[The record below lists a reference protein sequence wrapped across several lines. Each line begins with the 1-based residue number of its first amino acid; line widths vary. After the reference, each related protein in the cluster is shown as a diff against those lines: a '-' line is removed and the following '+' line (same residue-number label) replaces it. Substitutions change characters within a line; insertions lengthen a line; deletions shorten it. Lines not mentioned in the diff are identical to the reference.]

1 MILYPIIIIQ
11 NLLCRQENPLPFY
24 LDTQLEIDTM
34 HHSPILI
41 IGKNAKTGLR
51 VDQRL
56 QSMGHTTRA
65 VSRSTSP
72 AFDWEDPDT
81 WQTALEGI
89 ESAYVTFYPDLAIP
103 TAEQTIRDFVAVAKT
118 SGLRHVVLL
127 SGRGEAGAERAEAVL
142 KASGL
147 DWNIVRANWFMQ
159 NFSEGFMIEGILS
172 GELMLPASDIKE
184 PFVDVD
190 DIADV
195 AVAALTRPELR
206 NRLFEVSGPRAMTFA
221 QCAAEISQ
229 AVGYS
234 VNFTQVQIEDF
245 IQVLREQGEARRG
258 VMADARTLHRGFRWQ
273 KFEPDLRGRGCTRP
287 TGDGLQRI
295 RSKGHGDWRLGTQFH
310 VTAILS
316 SEIPIH
322 KIFHNP

>member
-1 MILYPIIIIQ
+1 MQHL
-11 NLLCRQENPLPFY
+11 
-24 LDTQLEIDTM
+24 
-34 HHSPILI
+34 PILI

-51 VDQRL
+51 VDQHL
-56 QSMGHTTRA
+56 QALGYTTRA

-81 WQTALEGI
+81 WQVALEGI

-103 TAEQTIRDFVAVAKT
+103 TAEQTIREFVAVAKT

-142 KASGL
+142 EDSGL

-172 GELMLPASDIKE
+172 GELMLPASDIVE

-195 AVAALTRPELR
+195 AVAALTHLELR
-206 NRLFEVSGPRAMTFA
+206 NRLFEVSGPRALTFG

-229 AVGYS
+229 AVGYP
-234 VNFTQVQIEDF
+234 VNYTRVPIEDF
-245 IQVLREQGEARRG
+245 IQVLRDQGAADEVLWLMRELFTVVFDGRNSKPTSGVEDALGRPATDFGEYVRK
-258 VMADARTLHRGFRWQ
+258 VMA
-273 KFEPDLRGRGCTRP
+273 
-287 TGDGLQRI
+287 TGAWDRSGVLQQ
-295 RSKGHGDWRLGTQFH
+295 S
-310 VTAILS
+310 
-316 SEIPIH
+316 
-322 KIFHNP
+322 